1 MYKKKTKQNTEIIR
15 DRSKSFL
22 DVLFNS
28 YNTLDIYSIERK
40 KNNNDFISYSSFRK
54 KETKL
59 NGYINENSKE
69 IENLK
74 VTTNHSHTHTH
85 R

>member
-59 NGYINENSKE
+59 NG
-69 IENLK
+69 
-74 VTTNHSHTHTH
+74 
-85 R
+85 